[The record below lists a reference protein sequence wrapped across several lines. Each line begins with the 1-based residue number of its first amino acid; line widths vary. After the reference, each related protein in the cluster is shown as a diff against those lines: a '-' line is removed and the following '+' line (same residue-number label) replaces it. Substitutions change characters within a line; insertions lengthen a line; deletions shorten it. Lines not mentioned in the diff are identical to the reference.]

1 MVFADLGLSPRLLD
15 AVARSGYVTPTPIQ
29 AQAIP
34 IALAGRDLIVSSQ
47 TGSGKSAAF
56 ILPTLQR
63 LIDRP
68 AAKRGAGQAARVLI
82 LAPTRELAGQISD
95 CIRCYGQFTNLRSTA
110 IYGGVSQFGQEK
122 ALRRGV
128 DLIVATPGRLGDLL
142 RQGLIQLDQ
151 IEVLIL
157 DEADRMLDMGFLPDV
172 QRIIERL
179 PRDRQTLLFS
189 ATIPPTI
196 ARLTAQIMSRPHTIS
211 LVPTRTEAAR
221 IEEQVY
227 LTDKAQKS
235 RLLIELIGIQQ
246 VTRAIVFTRMKHGAD
261 RLVKELHR
269 HGIRACA
276 FHGNKSQGARQRTL
290 ADFRTPNPPLLIAT
304 DVAARGIDVDNVSHV
319 FNYDL
324 PGDPETYVHRIGRT
338 GRAGASGTAISFC
351 QPDERAALRDIE
363 RFVRRPLAVTR
374 PTPAQ
379 RIDQVRTADKETVPA
394 RSARAGRTKSK
405 AGSPG

>member
-1 MVFADLGLSPRLLD
+1 
-15 AVARSGYVTPTPIQ
+15 
-29 AQAIP
+29 
-34 IALAGRDLIVSSQ
+34 
-47 TGSGKSAAF
+47 
-56 ILPTLQR
+56 
-63 LIDRP
+63 
-68 AAKRGAGQAARVLI
+68 
-82 LAPTRELAGQISD
+82 
-95 CIRCYGQFTNLRSTA
+95 
-110 IYGGVSQFGQEK
+110 
-122 ALRRGV
+122 
-128 DLIVATPGRLGDLL
+128 
-142 RQGLIQLDQ
+142 
-151 IEVLIL
+151 
-157 DEADRMLDMGFLPDV
+157 
-172 QRIIERL
+172 
-179 PRDRQTLLFS
+179 
-189 ATIPPTI
+189 
-196 ARLTAQIMSRPHTIS
+196 
-211 LVPTRTEAAR
+211 
-221 IEEQVY
+221 
-227 LTDKAQKS
+227 
-235 RLLIELIGIQQ
+235 
-246 VTRAIVFTRMKHGAD
+246 
-261 RLVKELHR
+261 VKELHR